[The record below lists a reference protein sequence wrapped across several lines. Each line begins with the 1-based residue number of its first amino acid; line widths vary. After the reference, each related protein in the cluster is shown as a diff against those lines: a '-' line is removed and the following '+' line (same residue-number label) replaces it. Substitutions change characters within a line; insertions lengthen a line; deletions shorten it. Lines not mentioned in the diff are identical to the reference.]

1 MAFLRVVWRPGGR
14 APLPSDLVVSIT
26 SALVKPRPPSGPLAR
41 VPRAWRPWNPGDR
54 QSCGQGIALSGP
66 RLVGLTP
73 EKGRNIQQILLGP
86 AGGDPVLG
94 IEAGKSWLGSGLRRL
109 AQVRL

>member
-14 APLPSDLVVSIT
+14 APVPSDLVFSIT
-26 SALVKPRPPSGPLAR
+26 SALAKPRPPSGSLAAA
-41 VPRAWRPWNPGDR
+41 PRACCPWEPGDR
-54 QSCGQGIALSGP
+54 QSREQGIALSGP

-73 EKGRNIQQILLGP
+73 EEGWNIQQVFLGP

-94 IEAGKSWLGSGLRRL
+94 VKAGK
-109 AQVRL
+109 